1 MNEINPNYF
10 FYFLII
16 CYFILFK
23 IKTLSINLSFPLS
36 TLPCLKWYQKEI
48 LCFVLIKNKKE
59 FLPHFY
65 FIHSIYVH
73 WKISSVWKKCYCCWS
88 NNNVCYYS
96 FIYFRV
102 TPRVSLRIG
111 KQFSFVF
118 QSSSLF
124 LVLPLVG
131 REEHFFCVTNVFA
144 CPFLTALWG
153 AGIKL
158 PCGTENA
165 PVGRGLDPPQLKSL
179 RNSET

>member
-124 LVLPLVG
+124 WYCPWLEGRSTSFVSPMCLRAPFSQLCGVLELSCHVA
-131 REEHFFCVTNVFA
+131 RKMRQ
-144 CPFLTALWG
+144 WG
-153 AGIKL
+153 EGWTL
-158 PCGTENA
+158 HN
-165 PVGRGLDPPQLKSL
+165 
-179 RNSET
+179 